1 MAELEREVLIDA
13 SPATIFAF
21 LTVPE
26 KHLQWEGTEADLDPR
41 PGGVYRV
48 LIAGQYEASGEFVE
62 VVPDEKVAYTFGWND
77 EGNPI
82 RPGSTKVE
90 ITLEPEGDKTRVR
103 LRHTGLPDDEAVAM
117 HIHGWDHYLG
127 RLAVAAPG
135 GNAGP
140 DTGPAGSG

>member
-13 SPATIFAF
+13 SPATIYAL

-26 KHLQWEGTEADLDPR
+26 QHVRWEGTEADLDPR
-41 PGGVYRV
+41 PGGLYRV

-62 VVPDEKVAYTFGWND
+62 VVPDEKVAFTFGWDD

-82 RPGSTKVE
+82 RPGSTTVE

-103 LRHTGLPDDEAVAM
+103 LRHSGLPDDEAVAM

-135 GNAGP
+135 GDAGP
-140 DTGPAGSG
+140 DTGPTGSG